1 MLSDEVES
9 ADWWL
14 LRLGRQ
20 LRERQ
25 PNLDYWWDMYKGK
38 HRLPELPR
46 NVGEAFREFQR
57 KSRTNFLGTVANAPV
72 HRLRAL
78 GITDGAGNEDADAAR
93 WWQLN
98 RLDSRQKQVY
108 RVALSQSVGYMMVGP
123 HPTRTEANGRPS
135 PLITAETPGECIVEH
150 DPATGERRA
159 GLKAWYD
166 DVARVGRAMVFV
178 GDDTLVRYVTK
189 PRGPGRLPWGRQAWE
204 HDGDEETHDLGGLPL
219 IDFPCRPDLGEDP
232 EPEFAGVIDIQ
243 DRLNLGVLNRM
254 TAGRYAAFR
263 QKYVTG
269 HKFRKRT
276 DPMTG
281 LEVVEQPFVP
291 SPSAVWAS
299 EGENVK
305 FGQLDATD
313 LSGFLKEHEADIR
326 NLLLI
331 SNTPAYY
338 FATDLIN
345 ISADTVQALDVL
357 HLAKIG
363 EHQAFFGEALEDVMT
378 LCARQAGVERDFTE
392 AEVRWADA
400 RQLNPAVL
408 ADAATKKKA
417 IGYPL
422 TVLAEDMGESPQR
435 VRRIAAGAAADA
447 LLGASLL
454 PPQQPA
460 AAAGTGTGTGPG
472 DAG

>member
-1 MLSDEVES
+1 MLSDEVDS
-9 ADWWL
+9 PDWWL
-14 LRLGRQ
+14 LRLGRRM
-20 LRERQ
+20 RERQ
-25 PNLDYWWDMYKGK
+25 PQLDFWWDMYRGQ
-38 HRLPELPR
+38 HRLPELPANAR
-46 NVGEAFREFQR
+46 EAFREFQR

-78 GITDGAGNEDADAAR
+78 GVTDAEGNPDDDAAR

-108 RVALSQSVGYMMVGP
+108 RTALAQSVAYMIVGP
-123 HPTRTEANGRPS
+123 HPTRVEDEGGRPS
-135 PLITAETPGECIVEH
+135 PLITAETPSECILEH

-166 DVARVGRAMVFV
+166 DVDRVGRATVYLP
-178 GDDTLVRYVTK
+178 DRIVRYVTRQ
-189 PRGPGRLPWGRQAWE
+189 RGPGRLPWGRQAWE
-204 HDGDEETHDLGGLPL
+204 RDGDEQLHDLGALPMV
-219 IDFPCRPDLGEDP
+219 DFPCRPDLGEDP

-269 HKFRKRT
+269 HKFRKRV
-276 DPMTG
+276 DPLTG

-331 SNTPAYY
+331 SNTPAYL

-357 HLAKIG
+357 HLAKVG
-363 EHQAFFGEALEDVMT
+363 EHQSFFGEALEDVFT

-392 AEVRWADA
+392 AEVRWADP

-422 TVLAEDMGESPQR
+422 AVLAEDMGESPQR
-435 VRRIAAGAAADA
+435 VRRIASGAAADA
-447 LLGASLL
+447 LLAAAL
-454 PPQQPA
+454 PA
-460 AAAGTGTGTGPG
+460 AAPQPTAPAAAVPSTG
-472 DAG
+472 DAA